1 VNVVRNT
8 VQVGKGG
15 QTVSATRF
23 ADLTGVTRERLR
35 TWERRFGF
43 PRPERHGAGPRR
55 YALDDVPRVVTVRRR
70 AEQGVP
76 LTEAIAEA
84 RRAPRSARLRDGA
97 FTVAAEHV
105 PQPLGLLSGPEPVRL
120 AWSNLAL
127 RREDGA
133 PAEGDALAE
142 TIPWF
147 AGSELAAAAHRLF
160 TTDVESFECTHPAWS
175 GVAGEHGHSVL
186 WRLPAEA
193 GRAPLVG
200 IASVERAHDR
210 ELQRDLGELR
220 GALESLAH
228 QSERQARWL
237 DLAGALAEL
246 FQEEAGPDLL
256 SHTADTLVRRLAAV
270 DAGICLYMGGEL
282 AVGTSSHG
290 MLGPRMVT
298 VTAHHDLASA
308 LRARQPAWMSASTAA
323 AFGASPGLELAVV
336 PVVVVG
342 ETLGVVALAFEAR
355 EAIDAEV
362 RQILSIVSAGIGF
375 AILRDR
381 LVAGVQSV

>member
-1 VNVVRNT
+1 VVRNT

-23 ADLTGVTRERLR
+23 AELTGVTRERLR

-43 PRPERHGAGPRR
+43 PDPRRHGAGPRR
-55 YALDDVPRVVTVRRR
+55 YDVDDVPRVVAVRRR

-76 LTEAIAEA
+76 LPEAIAEA
-84 RRAPRSARLRDGA
+84 RRAPRAVRPRSAA
-97 FTVAAEHV
+97 FAVAGEHV
-105 PQPLGLLSGPEPVRL
+105 PPALGLLSGPEPVRL
-120 AWSNLAL
+120 AWGNLAL
-127 RREDGA
+127 RREAGA
-133 PAEGDALAE
+133 PGEGDAIADAV
-142 TIPWF
+142 PWF

-160 TTDVESFECTHPAWS
+160 TTHAEVLECTHPAWS
-175 GVAGEHGHSVL
+175 GIAGEHGHSVL

-200 IASVERAHDR
+200 IASVERARDR

-220 GALESLAH
+220 SALESLAR
-228 QSERQARWL
+228 QSKRQTRWL

-256 SHTADTLVRRLAAV
+256 SHTADTLVRRLSAV

-298 VTAHHDLASA
+298 VTAHHDLAST
-308 LRARQPAWMSASTAA
+308 LRAGRPSWMSASTAA
-323 AFGASPGLELAVV
+323 AFGTPPGLELAIV

-342 ETLGVVALAFEAR
+342 ETLGVVALAFDGR
-355 EAIDAEV
+355 EAIDADV

-381 LVAGVQSV
+381 LVAGVQSSV